1 MSLRYIEFSEV
12 KKTNK
17 KTIGI
22 TGAGGS
28 LGKALTKK
36 FSSHGHKIIGFTHN
50 KNPKALDEEGPNE
63 WVCWECG
70 KEFLLEKSLRK
81 IDILILNHGIYDSE
95 EDLEKSI
102 EINALSKVRILRL
115 FEKISLSQ
123 STDSSSKEIWI
134 NTSEA
139 EILPAL
145 NPFYE
150 ISKSLIGQ
158 VITFKRNFNNKN
170 ESTNLIIKKIIL
182 GPFKSD
188 LNPIGIMSPEL
199 VANLIFYI
207 SKISN
212 YLIIISPNPLSYI
225 LFPIRELYFFL
236 YYQILRFFKRR
247 FSN

>member
-1 MSLRYIEFSEV
+1 MMP
-12 KKTNK
+12 NK

-36 FSSHGHKIIGFTHN
+36 FRSHGHKIIGFTHN
-50 KNPKALDEEGPNE
+50 RKPVEIDEEGPNE
-63 WVCWECG
+63 WVYWECG
-70 KEFLLEKSLRK
+70 KEFLLENSLSK
-81 IDILILNHGIYDSE
+81 IDILILNHGIYDYQQ
-95 EDLEKSI
+95 DLEKSI
-102 EINALSKVRILRL
+102 EINATSKIKILNL

-123 STDSSSKEIWI
+123 SIKSSPKEIWI

-145 NPFYE
+145 NPCYE

-158 VITFKRNFNNKN
+158 VVTFKKNFNNQN

-188 LNPIGIMSPEL
+188 LNPIGIMSPES
-199 VANLIFYI
+199 VASLIFYV

-212 YLIIISPNPLSYI
+212 YLIIISPNPITYI
-225 LFPIRELYFFL
+225 LFPLREFYFFVYFQL
-236 YYQILRFFKRR
+236 LSFFKKR
-247 FSN
+247 S

>member
-1 MSLRYIEFSEV
+1 MP
-12 KKTNK
+12 NK

-36 FSSHGHKIIGFTHN
+36 FSSYGYKVIGFTHN
-50 KNPKALDEEGPNE
+50 KNPQEIVDEGPNE
-63 WVCWECG
+63 WVYWECG
-70 KEFLLEKSLRK
+70 KEFLLENSLSK
-81 IDILILNHGIYDSE
+81 IDILILNHGIYDTK

-102 EINALSKVRILRL
+102 EINAISNIKILRL

-123 STDSSSKEIWI
+123 SIESSPKEIWI

-139 EILPAL
+139 EIFPAL
-145 NPFYE
+145 NPCYE

-158 VITFKRNFNNKN
+158 VVTFKRNCNNQNKLR
-170 ESTNLIIKKIIL
+170 NLIIKKIIL

-199 VANLIFYI
+199 VASLIFYI

-212 YLIIISPNPLSYI
+212 YLIIISPNPITYI
-225 LFPIRELYFFL
+225 LFPLREFYFFI
-236 YYQILRFFKRR
+236 YYQFLRFFKKR
-247 FSN
+247 S

>member
-1 MSLRYIEFSEV
+1 MKS
-12 KKTNK
+12 K

-36 FSSHGHKIIGFTHN
+36 FKSYGYKIIGFTHN
-50 KNPKALDEEGPNE
+50 RNPPELLEDGPNE
-63 WVCWECG
+63 WVYWECG
-70 KEFLLEKSLRK
+70 KEFLLESSFNK
-81 IDILILNHGIYDSE
+81 IDILILNHGIYDSKK
-95 EDLEKSI
+95 DLEKSI
-102 EINALSKVRILRL
+102 EINATSKIKILKL

-123 STDSSSKEIWI
+123 STDSSPKEIWI

-145 NPFYE
+145 NPCYE

-158 VITFKRNFNNKN
+158 VVTFKRNFNNQNK
-170 ESTNLIIKKIIL
+170 SRNLIIKKIIL

-188 LNPIGIMSPEL
+188 LNPIGIMSPES
-199 VANLIFYI
+199 VASLIFYF

-212 YLIIISPNPLSYI
+212 YLIIISPNPISYI
-225 LFPIRELYFFL
+225 LFPLREFYFFVYFQL
-236 YYQILRFFKRR
+236 LSFFKKR
-247 FSN
+247 S

>member
-1 MSLRYIEFSEV
+1 MMP
-12 KKTNK
+12 NK

-36 FSSHGHKIIGFTHN
+36 FRSHGHKIIGFTHN
-50 KNPKALDEEGPNE
+50 RKPVEIDEEGPNE
-63 WVCWECG
+63 WVYWECG
-70 KEFLLEKSLRK
+70 KEFLLEKSLSK
-81 IDILILNHGIYDSE
+81 IDILILNHGIYDYQQ
-95 EDLEKSI
+95 DLEKSI
-102 EINALSKVRILRL
+102 EINATSKIKIFNL

-123 STDSSSKEIWI
+123 SIKSSPKEIWI

-145 NPFYE
+145 NPSYE

-158 VITFKRNFNNKN
+158 VVTFKRNLNNQNKLR
-170 ESTNLIIKKIIL
+170 NLIVKKIIL

-188 LNPIGIMSPEL
+188 LNPIGVMSPES
-199 VANLIFYI
+199 VASLIFYV

-212 YLIIISPNPLSYI
+212 YLIIISPNPITYI
-225 LFPIRELYFFL
+225 LFPLREFYFFVYFQL
-236 YYQILRFFKRR
+236 LSFFKKR
-247 FSN
+247 S

>member
-1 MSLRYIEFSEV
+1 MP
-12 KKTNK
+12 NK

-36 FSSHGHKIIGFTHN
+36 FKSYGYEIIGFTH
-50 KNPKALDEEGPNE
+50 KRKPQELVEEGPNE
-63 WVCWECG
+63 WIYWECG
-70 KEFLLEKSLRK
+70 KEFLLEKSLGK
-81 IDILILNHGIYDSE
+81 IDILILNHGIYDFK

-102 EINALSKVRILRL
+102 EVNATSNIKILEL

-123 STDSSSKEIWI
+123 SNDSSQKEIWI

-145 NPFYE
+145 NPSYE

-158 VITFKRNFNNKN
+158 IVTFKKNFNNQKS
-170 ESTNLIIKKIIL
+170 STKIILKKIIL

-199 VANLIFYI
+199 VASLIFYI

-212 YLIIISPNPLSYI
+212 YLIIVSPNPLTYI
-225 LFPIRELYFFL
+225 LFPLREFYFFV
-236 YYQILRFFKRR
+236 YYQFLKFFKKR

>member
-1 MSLRYIEFSEV
+1 MP
-12 KKTNK
+12 NK

-28 LGKALTKK
+28 LGKALTKIY
-36 FSSHGHKIIGFTHN
+36 SSYGHEVIGFTHN
-50 KNPKALDEEGPNE
+50 RNPQELVKGGPSE
-63 WVCWECG
+63 WVYWECG
-70 KEFLLEKSLRK
+70 KEFLLEDSLIK
-81 IDILILNHGIYDSE
+81 LDILILNHGIYESKQ
-95 EDLEKSI
+95 DLEKSI
-102 EINALSKVRILRL
+102 EINATSNIKILKL

-123 STDSSSKEIWI
+123 PIDSSPKEIWI

-158 VITFKRNFNNKN
+158 VVTFKKNFNDQNGP
-170 ESTNLIIKKIIL
+170 TNLIIKKIVL

-199 VANLIFYI
+199 VASLIFYV

-212 YLIIISPNPLSYI
+212 YLIIISPNPLTYI
-225 LFPIRELYFFL
+225 LFPIREFYFFM
-236 YYQILRFFKRR
+236 YYQFLKFFKRR
-247 FSN
+247 ILN

>member
-1 MSLRYIEFSEV
+1 MMR
-12 KKTNK
+12 NK

-50 KNPKALDEEGPNE
+50 RKPQELVEEGPNE
-63 WVCWECG
+63 WVYWECG
-70 KEFLLEKSLRK
+70 KEFLLENSLSK
-81 IDILILNHGIYDSE
+81 IDILILNHGIYDYQQ
-95 EDLEKSI
+95 DLEKSI
-102 EINALSKVRILRL
+102 EINATSKIKFLNL

-123 STDSSSKEIWI
+123 SIESSPKEIWI

-145 NPFYE
+145 NPSYE

-158 VITFKRNFNNKN
+158 VVTFKRNFNNQNK
-170 ESTNLIIKKIIL
+170 SRNLIIKKIIL

-188 LNPIGIMSPEL
+188 LNPIGIMSPES
-199 VANLIFYI
+199 VASLIFYV

-212 YLIIISPNPLSYI
+212 YLIIISPNPLTYI
-225 LFPIRELYFFL
+225 LFPLREFYFFV
-236 YYQILRFFKRR
+236 YYQLLRFFIKR
-247 FSN
+247 S

>member
-1 MSLRYIEFSEV
+1 MP
-12 KKTNK
+12 NK

-36 FSSHGHKIIGFTHN
+36 FSSYGYKVIGFTHN
-50 KNPKALDEEGPNE
+50 KNPQEIVDEGPNE
-63 WVCWECG
+63 WVYWECG
-70 KEFLLEKSLRK
+70 KEFLLENSLSK
-81 IDILILNHGIYDSE
+81 IDILILNHGIYGTK

-102 EINALSKVRILRL
+102 EINAISNIKILELYER
-115 FEKISLSQ
+115 ISLAQ
-123 STDSSSKEIWI
+123 SIASTSKEIWI

-145 NPFYE
+145 NPCYE

-158 VITFKRNFNNKN
+158 VVTFKKNFNNQN
-170 ESTNLIIKKIIL
+170 GSNNLIIKKIIL

-199 VANLIFYI
+199 VASLIFYV
-207 SKISN
+207 SRISN
-212 YLIIISPNPLSYI
+212 YLIIITPNPLTYI
-225 LFPIRELYFFL
+225 LFPVRELYFFI
-236 YYQILRFFKRR
+236 YYKILRLSKRS
-247 FSN
+247 F

>member
-1 MSLRYIEFSEV
+1 MS
-12 KKTNK
+12 TK

-22 TGAGGS
+22 TGARGS

-36 FSSHGHKIIGFTHN
+36 FSSFGHKIIGFTHN
-50 KNPKALDEEGPNE
+50 RNPQEVIEGGPNE
-63 WVCWECG
+63 WVYWECG
-70 KEFLLEKSLRK
+70 KEFLIEESLSK
-81 IDILILNHGIYDSE
+81 IDILILNHGIYDSN

-102 EINALSKVRILRL
+102 EANATSKIKIIGL

-123 STDSSSKEIWI
+123 SIDSSPKEIWI

-145 NPFYE
+145 NPCYE

-158 VITFKRNFNNKN
+158 VVTFKKNFNNKN
-170 ESTNLIIKKIIL
+170 RSKNLIIKKLIL

-199 VANLIFYI
+199 VASLIFYI

-212 YLIIISPNPLSYI
+212 YLIIVSPNPITYV
-225 LFPIRELYFFL
+225 LFPLRELYFFM
-236 YYQILRFFKRR
+236 YYQFLKILREYF
-247 FSN
+247 

>member
-1 MSLRYIEFSEV
+1 M
-12 KKTNK
+12 TNK

-36 FSSHGHKIIGFTHN
+36 FSSHGFKIISFTHN
-50 KNPKALDEEGPNE
+50 KNCQELFEEGPNE
-63 WVCWECG
+63 WIYWECG
-70 KEFLLEKSLRK
+70 KESLLENSLSK
-81 IDILILNHGIYDSE
+81 IDILILNHGIYDSKQ
-95 EDLEKSI
+95 DVEKSI
-102 EINALSKVRILRL
+102 EINANSKIKILRL

-123 STDSSSKEIWI
+123 SINSSPKEIWI

-139 EILPAL
+139 EIFPAL
-145 NPFYE
+145 NPCYE

-158 VITFKRNFNNKN
+158 VVTFKKNFNNQN
-170 ESTNLIIKKIIL
+170 GSANLKIKKIIL

-199 VANLIFYI
+199 VASLIFYV

-212 YLIIISPNPLSYI
+212 YLIIISPNPLTYI
-225 LFPIRELYFFL
+225 LFPLKEFYFFV
-236 YYQILRFFKRR
+236 YYQLLKFFKNRS
-247 FSN
+247 SN

>member
-1 MSLRYIEFSEV
+1 MP
-12 KKTNK
+12 NK

-36 FSSHGHKIIGFTHN
+36 FSSYGYKVIGFTHN
-50 KNPKALDEEGPNE
+50 KNPQEIVDEGPNE
-63 WVCWECG
+63 WVYWECG
-70 KEFLLEKSLRK
+70 KEFLLENSLSK
-81 IDILILNHGIYDSE
+81 IDILILNHGIYDTKQ
-95 EDLEKSI
+95 DLEKSI
-102 EINALSKVRILRL
+102 EINAKSNIKILEL
-115 FEKISLSQ
+115 YEKISLSQ
-123 STDSSSKEIWI
+123 SFDSTSKEIWI

-145 NPFYE
+145 NPCYE

-158 VITFKRNFNNKN
+158 VVTFKKNFNNQN

-199 VANLIFYI
+199 VASLIFYF
-207 SKISN
+207 SRISN
-212 YLIIISPNPLSYI
+212 YLIIVTPNPLTYI
-225 LFPIRELYFFL
+225 LFPLRELYFFV
-236 YYQILRFFKRR
+236 YYKFLKFLKIKF
-247 FSN
+247 

>member
-1 MSLRYIEFSEV
+1 MS
-12 KKTNK
+12 TK

-22 TGAGGS
+22 TGARGS

-36 FSSHGHKIIGFTHN
+36 FSSFGHKIIGFTHN
-50 KNPKALDEEGPNE
+50 RNPQEVIEGGPNE
-63 WVCWECG
+63 WVYWECG
-70 KEFLLEKSLRK
+70 KEFLIEESLSK
-81 IDILILNHGIYDSE
+81 IDILILNHGIYDSN

-102 EINALSKVRILRL
+102 EANATSKIKIIGL

-123 STDSSSKEIWI
+123 SIDSSPKEIWI

-145 NPFYE
+145 NPCYE

-158 VITFKRNFNNKN
+158 VVTFKKNFYNKN
-170 ESTNLIIKKIIL
+170 GSKNLIIKKLIL

-199 VANLIFYI
+199 VASLIFYI

-212 YLIIISPNPLSYI
+212 YLIIVSPNPITYV
-225 LFPIRELYFFL
+225 LFPLRELYFFM
-236 YYQILRFFKRR
+236 YYQFLKILREYF
-247 FSN
+247 

>member
-1 MSLRYIEFSEV
+1 MKS
-12 KKTNK
+12 K

-36 FSSHGHKIIGFTHN
+36 FKSYGYKIIGFTHN
-50 KNPKALDEEGPNE
+50 KNPQELVDEGLIE
-63 WVCWECG
+63 WVYWECG
-70 KEFLLEKSLRK
+70 KEFLLENILTK
-81 IDILILNHGIYDSE
+81 IDIFILNHGIYDSKR
-95 EDLEKSI
+95 DLEKSI
-102 EINALSKVRILRL
+102 EINATSKIKILRL

-123 STDSSSKEIWI
+123 SIESSPKEIWI

-145 NPFYE
+145 NPCYE

-158 VITFKRNFNNKN
+158 VVTFKRNFNNQNKLR
-170 ESTNLIIKKIIL
+170 NLIIKKIIL

-188 LNPIGIMSPEL
+188 LNPIGIMSPES
-199 VANLIFYI
+199 VASLIFYV

-212 YLIIISPNPLSYI
+212 YLIIISPNPITYI
-225 LFPIRELYFFL
+225 LFPLREFYFFL
-236 YYQILRFFKRR
+236 YYQFLKFFKKK
-247 FSN
+247 F

>member
-1 MSLRYIEFSEV
+1 MP
-12 KKTNK
+12 NK

-36 FSSHGHKIIGFTHN
+36 FSSCGYKIIGFTHK
-50 KNPKALDEEGPNE
+50 KNPQQIFDGGAHK
-63 WVCWECG
+63 WVYWECG
-70 KEFLLEKSLRK
+70 RESLLESSLRE
-81 IDILILNHGIYDSE
+81 IDILILNHGIYESKQ
-95 EDLEKSI
+95 DLEKSI
-102 EINALSKVRILRL
+102 EINATSKIKILRL

-123 STDSSSKEIWI
+123 SIDSSPKEIWI

-145 NPFYE
+145 NPSYE

-158 VITFKRNFNNKN
+158 VVTFKKFFNNQS
-170 ESTNLIIKKIIL
+170 ESKNLIIKKIIL

-199 VANLIFYI
+199 VANLIFNF
-207 SKISN
+207 SKISS
-212 YLIIISPNPLSYI
+212 YLIIISPNPLTYI
-225 LFPIRELYFFL
+225 LFPLRELYFFV
-236 YYQILRFFKRR
+236 YYQLLKIFKGR

>member
-1 MSLRYIEFSEV
+1 MQ
-12 KKTNK
+12 NK

-22 TGAGGS
+22 TGAGGA

-36 FSSHGHKIIGFTHN
+36 FKSHGYKIIGFTHN
-50 KNPKALDEEGPNE
+50 RDLQKNLEDGPNE
-63 WVCWECG
+63 WIYWDCG
-70 KEFLLEKSLRK
+70 KEFLLEDSLK
-81 IDILILNHGIYDSE
+81 KLDILILNHGIYQSKTK

-102 EINALSKVRILRL
+102 EINALSKLKIIKL
-115 FEKISLSQ
+115 FEKLSHSQ
-123 STDSSSKEIWI
+123 SIDSLPKEIWI

-145 NPFYE
+145 NPSYE

-158 VITFKRNFNNKN
+158 VVTFKKNSNIYNGSNK
-170 ESTNLIIKKIIL
+170 LIIKKIIL

-199 VANLIFYI
+199 VASLIFYI

-212 YLIIISPNPLSYI
+212 YLIIISPNPITYI
-225 LFPIRELYFFL
+225 LFPLRELYFFI
-236 YYQILRFFKRR
+236 YYQLLKFFKKT
-247 FSN
+247 S

>member
-1 MSLRYIEFSEV
+1 M
-12 KKTNK
+12 TNK

-50 KNPKALDEEGPNE
+50 KNPQELVDEGLIE
-63 WVCWECG
+63 WVYWECG
-70 KEFLLEKSLRK
+70 KEFLIEESLSK
-81 IDILILNHGIYDSE
+81 IDILILNHGIYDSKQ
-95 EDLEKSI
+95 DLEKSI
-102 EINALSKVRILRL
+102 EINATSKIKILGL

-123 STDSSSKEIWI
+123 SIDSSPKEIWI

-139 EILPAL
+139 EILPSL
-145 NPFYE
+145 NPYYE

-158 VITFKRNFNNKN
+158 VITFKKNFINQNNSK
-170 ESTNLIIKKIIL
+170 NLIIKKIIL

-199 VANLIFYI
+199 VANLIINI
-207 SKISN
+207 SKFSN
-212 YLIIISPNPLSYI
+212 YLIIVSFNPLTYI
-225 LFPIRELYFFL
+225 LFPLREFYFFV
-236 YYQILRFFKRR
+236 YYQFLKLVKRKL
-247 FSN
+247 SN

>member
-1 MSLRYIEFSEV
+1 MP
-12 KKTNK
+12 NK

-36 FSSHGHKIIGFTHN
+36 FSSHGYKVIGFTHN
-50 KNPKALDEEGPNE
+50 RKPQKIVEGGPTE
-63 WVCWECG
+63 WVYWECG
-70 KEFLLEKSLRK
+70 KESLLENSLSK
-81 IDILILNHGIYDSE
+81 IDILILNHGIYDSNQ
-95 EDLEKSI
+95 DLEKSI
-102 EINALSKVRILRL
+102 EINAMSKIKILRL
-115 FEKISLSQ
+115 FEKFSLSQ
-123 STDSSSKEIWI
+123 SIDSSTKEIWI

-145 NPFYE
+145 NPSYE

-158 VITFKRNFNNKN
+158 IVTFKKNFNKQN
-170 ESTNLIIKKIIL
+170 ESTHLIIKKIIL

-199 VANLIFYI
+199 VASLIFYI

-212 YLIIISPNPLSYI
+212 YLIIVSPNPLTYI
-225 LFPIRELYFFL
+225 LFPLREFYFFW
-236 YYQILRFFKRR
+236 YYQFLKFFKR

>member
-1 MSLRYIEFSEV
+1 MMS
-12 KKTNK
+12 NK

-50 KNPKALDEEGPNE
+50 RNPQELIEEGPNE
-63 WVCWECG
+63 WVYWECG
-70 KEFLLEKSLRK
+70 KEFLLENSLSK
-81 IDILILNHGIYDSE
+81 IDILILNHGIYDYKQ
-95 EDLEKSI
+95 DLEKSI
-102 EINALSKVRILRL
+102 EINATSKIKILKL

-123 STDSSSKEIWI
+123 SIESSPKEIWI

-145 NPFYE
+145 NPCYE

-158 VITFKRNFNNKN
+158 VVTFKRNFNNQN
-170 ESTNLIIKKIIL
+170 ESRNLIIKKIIL

-188 LNPIGIMSPEL
+188 LNPIGVMSPES
-199 VANLIFYI
+199 VASLIFYV

-212 YLIIISPNPLSYI
+212 YLIIISPNPITYI
-225 LFPIRELYFFL
+225 LFPLREFYFFV
-236 YYQILRFFKRR
+236 YYQLLKFFKKR
-247 FSN
+247 S

>member
-1 MSLRYIEFSEV
+1 MQ
-12 KKTNK
+12 NK

-36 FSSHGHKIIGFTHN
+36 FSSHGYKIIGFTHN
-50 KNPKALDEEGPNE
+50 RKPKELVEEGPNE
-63 WVCWECG
+63 WVYWECG
-70 KEFLLEKSLRK
+70 KEFLLEKSLSK
-81 IDILILNHGIYDSE
+81 IDILILNHGIYDNKQ
-95 EDLEKSI
+95 DLEKSI
-102 EINALSKVRILRL
+102 EINAISKIKILKL

-123 STDSSSKEIWI
+123 SSESSPKEIWI

-145 NPFYE
+145 NPCYE

-158 VITFKRNFNNKN
+158 VVTFKRNFNNQH
-170 ESTNLIIKKIIL
+170 ESRNLIIKKIIL

-188 LNPIGIMSPEL
+188 LNPIGVMSPES
-199 VANLIFYI
+199 VASLIFYI

-212 YLIIISPNPLSYI
+212 YLIIISPNPITYI
-225 LFPIRELYFFL
+225 LFPIREFYFFV
-236 YYQILRFFKRR
+236 YYQLLRFFKKR
-247 FSN
+247 S

>member
-1 MSLRYIEFSEV
+1 MS
-12 KKTNK
+12 NK

-36 FSSHGHKIIGFTHN
+36 FSSYGYKIIGLTHN
-50 KNPKALDEEGPNE
+50 RNPQELLEEGANE
-63 WVCWECG
+63 WVYWECG
-70 KEFLLEKSLRK
+70 KEFLLEKSLSK
-81 IDILILNHGIYDSE
+81 IDILILNHGIYDSKD
-95 EDLEKSI
+95 DLEKSI
-102 EINALSKVRILRL
+102 EINATSKIKILKL

-123 STDSSSKEIWI
+123 SIDSSPKEIWI

-139 EILPAL
+139 ELLPAL
-145 NPFYE
+145 NPCYE

-158 VITFKRNFNNKN
+158 VVTFKKNFKN
-170 ESTNLIIKKIIL
+170 QNSSTNLIIKKIIL

-207 SKISN
+207 SKFSN
-212 YLIIISPNPLSYI
+212 YLIIISPNPFTYI
-225 LFPIRELYFFL
+225 LFPLKEFYFFI
-236 YYQILRFFKRR
+236 YYQFLKLFRRR

>member
-1 MSLRYIEFSEV
+1 MP
-12 KKTNK
+12 NK

-36 FSSHGHKIIGFTHN
+36 FRSCGYKIIGFTHN
-50 KNPKALDEEGPNE
+50 RNPQQVLEEGANE
-63 WVCWECG
+63 WVYWECG
-70 KEFLLEKSLRK
+70 RESLLESSLRE
-81 IDILILNHGIYDSE
+81 IDILILNHGIYESKQ
-95 EDLEKSI
+95 DLEKSI
-102 EINALSKVRILRL
+102 EINATSKIKILRL

-123 STDSSSKEIWI
+123 SIDSSPKEIWI

-145 NPFYE
+145 NPSYE

-158 VITFKRNFNNKN
+158 VVTFKKYYNNQN
-170 ESTNLIIKKIIL
+170 EATNLIIKKIIL

-199 VANLIFYI
+199 VANLIFSV
-207 SKISN
+207 SKISS
-212 YLIIISPNPLSYI
+212 YLIIISPNPLTYI
-225 LFPIRELYFFL
+225 LFPLRELYFFV
-236 YYQILRFFKRR
+236 YYQLLKIFKSRF
-247 FSN
+247 

>member
-1 MSLRYIEFSEV
+1 MP
-12 KKTNK
+12 NK

-36 FSSHGHKIIGFTHN
+36 FSSYGYKVIGFTHN
-50 KNPKALDEEGPNE
+50 KNPQEIVEEGPNE
-63 WVCWECG
+63 WVYWECG
-70 KEFLLEKSLRK
+70 KEFLLENSLSK
-81 IDILILNHGIYDSE
+81 IDILILNHGIYDTK

-102 EINALSKVRILRL
+102 EINAISNIKILEL
-115 FEKISLSQ
+115 FERISLAQ
-123 STDSSSKEIWI
+123 SIASTSKEIWI

-145 NPFYE
+145 NPCYE

-158 VITFKRNFNNKN
+158 VVTFKKNFNNQN
-170 ESTNLIIKKIIL
+170 GSNNLIIKKIIL

-199 VANLIFYI
+199 VASLIFYI
-207 SKISN
+207 SNISN
-212 YLIIISPNPLSYI
+212 YLIIISPNPLTYI
-225 LFPIRELYFFL
+225 LFPLREFYFFI
-236 YYQILRFFKRR
+236 YYKILRFFKKDL
-247 FSN
+247 